1 MKLSVGGL
9 DGFDRI
15 EESVCLE
22 ENISHFTIASLMTA
36 VGPVPAVFTARIDA
50 LSEKLPRQQGAPTLA
65 GGKW

>member
-36 VGPVPAVFTARIDA
+36 VFTARIDT

-65 GGKW
+65 GRKW